1 MTKVTKKYWI
11 KERHN
16 PQLDKAYYT
25 LYGQLS
31 KREAVQKENT
41 LYGMNIMKSYAT
53 EKEYKEAIEKLKADG
68 FRVTE
73 A

>member
-1 MTKVTKKYWI
+1 MVKVTKKYWI

-16 PQLDKAYYT
+16 PQLDKAYYMT
-25 LYGQLS
+25 YGQLS
-31 KREAVQKENT
+31 KREAMEKEKT

-53 EKEYKEAIEKLKADG
+53 EQEYNEAIEKLKTDG